1 MVGDSK
7 TSASIDAYLEGL
19 ENEELAPWE
28 QDAKSEQTDEWFERA
43 AADFLSKPEV
53 DPTLEE
59 ILEAT
64 KQFTRK
70 NFALRS
76 GLLYRQQ
83 LQNTPSYE
91 TIMELEEELLELA
104 GEANRVH
111 EAQANPDIYADR
123 KASIQSSFN
132 QRIIKFSAEILMPKL
147 AGSKVVKVTRSTKK
161 PKSILAKCPS
171 AMFAQLGIKYK
182 ELLECHI
189 DPSEIMMPL
198 ANSVAGCN
206 VREWMGEY
214 TGRDTAPENV
224 LICTLWTGKERKQW
238 LYGLVEYATELV
250 NLVAHASALDPTIKP
265 RKYLCYFQKKS
276 EATLYRGQEELEAL
290 VKNMQADKLLPD
302 YGTGEADST
311 SPEWQVPYDNERDSA
326 GWDEETVQ
334 ELDPRFATHAT
345 GETNE
350 KPERTLK
357 PAKGPNTATLRL
369 RERMAARRNK
379 Q

>member
-1 MVGDSK
+1 MSSK
-7 TSASIDAYLEGL
+7 TNPIDSIEDYMDGIA
-19 ENEELAPWE
+19 EEE
-28 QDAKSEQTDEWFERA
+28 AKHWAEEETGIDKHSDWFEKA
-43 AADFLSKPEV
+43 AADFLAKPAI

-91 TIMELEEELLELA
+91 TVMEIEDTLIELA

-111 EAQANPDIYADR
+111 EAKTNSDLYEDR
-123 KASIQSSFN
+123 KQSIEAAFN
-132 QRIIKFSAEILMPKL
+132 KRLIQWAAEDLLPKL
-147 AGSKVVKVTRSTKK
+147 AGSSVVKVTRSTKK
-161 PKSILAKCPS
+161 PKSILADCPP
-171 AMFAQLGIKYK
+171 AMFSQLGIKYK
-182 ELLECHI
+182 ALLEQFI
-189 DPSEIMMPL
+189 NPNDIMMPL

-214 TGRDTAPENV
+214 TGRATAPENV
-224 LICTLWTGKERKQW
+224 LICTLWTAKERKQW

-250 NLVAHASALDPTIKP
+250 GLVAHASALDSTIRP

-290 VKNMQADKLLPD
+290 VKNMQADKLIP
-302 YGTGEADST
+302 
-311 SPEWQVPYDNERDSA
+311 VYDNERDSA
-326 GWDEETVQ
+326 GWDLDTVQ
-334 ELDPRFATHAT
+334 DAEY
-345 GETNE
+345 
-350 KPERTLK
+350 RTA
-357 PAKGPNTATLRL
+357 PASGPNTATLRL
-369 RERMAARRNK
+369 RERMAAKRNK
-379 Q
+379 S